1 MHFHAAAQQI
11 RCYVEAMTQIL
22 RHKDILRAGAQT
34 HLTRATLTTARPRAL
49 HGHDFYE
56 LLWVQNGK
64 VRHHLADKVVTLTEG
79 DIVFIQPGQTHA
91 LQGRGEHALVV
102 SICFHP
108 QTIKSL
114 SSRHPGVIGHLF
126 WADAG
131 PVQTHRDIRQL
142 AALNHAAVQLERSLG
157 DTLAAEAF
165 LLPLCA
171 DLTTEA
177 FATDVPAWLAQACLA
192 ANDPEV
198 FREGSAGLVSRAGK
212 AHPHVSRMMRKYLG
226 QTPSDYVNTIRM
238 TYAAR
243 ALTTDSEAISEIA
256 AECGIPNMSHFHK
269 LFRAAYGV
277 TPLQYRQK
285 LQRDVVQ
292 PN

>member
-1 MHFHAAAQQI
+1 
-11 RCYVEAMTQIL
+11 MTQIL
-22 RHKDILRAGAQT
+22 RHQDILRAGAQS
-34 HLTRATLTTARPRAL
+34 HLTRATLTTARPRTL

-56 LLWVQNGK
+56 LFWVQNGK
-64 VRHHLADKVVTLTEG
+64 VRHHLEAKVVTLTEG
-79 DIVFIQPGQTHA
+79 DLVFLQPGQTHA
-91 LQGRGEHALVV
+91 LQGRGEQALVV

-108 QTIKSL
+108 QTIKAL
-114 SSRHPGVIGHLF
+114 AKRHPSVDGHLF
-126 WADAG
+126 WAAKG

-171 DLTTEA
+171 DLTAEG
-177 FATDVPAWLAQACLA
+177 FAPDVPAWLAQACIA
-192 ANDPEV
+192 ANDPAV
-198 FREGSAGLVSRAGK
+198 FRDGSAGLVARAGK
-212 AHPHVSRMMRKYLG
+212 AHPHVSRTMRKYLG
-226 QTPSDYVNTIRM
+226 QTPSDYVNGIRM
-238 TYAAR
+238 THAAR
-243 ALTTDSEAISEIA
+243 ALTTDSDAISEIA